1 MPPSPG
7 TRLGHYDVV
16 ALIDEGGGDMGQGWQ
31 AHHMR
36 CGRDTVN
43 ST

>member
-16 ALIDEGGGDMGQGWQ
+16 ALIDEGDMGQGWQ

-36 CGRDTVN
+36 CGRNTVN